1 MALTGKKR
9 AFADAVLA
17 GFSNKEAAIRAGFSE
32 KTASAAGSR
41 NVKDPDVK
49 AYLDQR
55 RQPTSLA
62 GTKAPATPIP
72 VDDAIE
78 IPPTADPVEFLTK
91 VMNEPAVDLRL
102 RIDVAKA
109 MLPFKHQKLGEG
121 GKKIR
126 KKSRRARLGLE
137 NSAHPSHRSWQR
149 QTVRGVMP
157 GWTTACPDWAERLRS
172 GRSIIPPPI
181 FPEEAEANLEVMR
194 ELRIVDAP
202 GSPRIGEA
210 SGQWVFDLAA

>member
-49 AYLDQR
+49 AYLDAHR
-55 RQPTSLA
+55 KNTDG
-62 GTKAPATPIP
+62 GTKSPPAKFAPL
-72 VDDAIE
+72 DDAIE

-91 VMNEPAVDLRL
+91 VMNEPAADLRL
-102 RIDVAKA
+102 RIDAAKA

-121 GKKIR
+121 GKKDQKQDDA
-126 KKSRRARLGLE
+126 KKAGAGKFAA
-137 NSAHPSHRSWQR
+137 SA
-149 QTVRGVMP
+149 
-157 GWTTACPDWAERLRS
+157 
-172 GRSIIPPPI
+172 PPK
-181 FPEEAEANLEVMR
+181 LV
-194 ELRIVDAP
+194 
-202 GSPRIGEA
+202 
-210 SGQWVFDLAA
+210 AAGGKKV

>member
-55 RQPTSLA
+55 RQPTSIA

-78 IPPTADPVEFLTK
+78 IPSTADPVEFLTN
-91 VMNEPAVDLRL
+91 VMNEPAADLRL
-102 RIDVAKA
+102 RIDAAKA

-121 GKKIR
+121 GKKDQKQVAAR
-126 KKSRRARLGLE
+126 KAGAGKFGSSE
-137 NSAHPSHRSWQR
+137 
-149 QTVRGVMP
+149 
-157 GWTTACPDWAERLRS
+157 
-172 GRSIIPPPI
+172 PPK
-181 FPEEAEANLEVMR
+181 
-194 ELRIVDAP
+194 
-202 GSPRIGEA
+202 
-210 SGQWVFDLAA
+210 LAAANGKRL

>member
-55 RQPTSLA
+55 RQPTSIA
-62 GTKAPATPIP
+62 GTKAPATPGP

-78 IPPTADPVEFLTK
+78 IPPTADPVEFLTQ
-91 VMNEPAVDLRL
+91 VMNEPAADLRL
-102 RIDVAKA
+102 RIDAAKA

-121 GKKIR
+121 GKKDQKQVAAR
-126 KKSRRARLGLE
+126 KAGAGKFGSSE
-137 NSAHPSHRSWQR
+137 
-149 QTVRGVMP
+149 
-157 GWTTACPDWAERLRS
+157 
-172 GRSIIPPPI
+172 PPK
-181 FPEEAEANLEVMR
+181 
-194 ELRIVDAP
+194 
-202 GSPRIGEA
+202 
-210 SGQWVFDLAA
+210 LAAANGKRL

>member
-55 RQPTSLA
+55 RQPTHIA
-62 GTKAPATPIP
+62 DKTAPATPVP

-78 IPPTADPVEFLTK
+78 IPPTADPVEFLTN
-91 VMNEPAVDLRL
+91 VMNEPAADLRL
-102 RIDVAKA
+102 RIDAAKA

-121 GKKIR
+121 GKKDQKQVAAR
-126 KKSRRARLGLE
+126 KAGAGKFGSSE
-137 NSAHPSHRSWQR
+137 
-149 QTVRGVMP
+149 
-157 GWTTACPDWAERLRS
+157 
-172 GRSIIPPPI
+172 PPK
-181 FPEEAEANLEVMR
+181 
-194 ELRIVDAP
+194 
-202 GSPRIGEA
+202 
-210 SGQWVFDLAA
+210 LAAANGKRL